1 MANGEGGKGNKA
13 FEAPRGG
20 DGGYNPDKAVVYND
34 ADLSKPGNFQVADKG
49 TAKPAEK
56 LSAEEQFVRKAPKE
70 MREEIGIPANSTSE
84 QLFQAMS
91 KRFMEAIKEAS
102 PMLVREA
109 ERETGLKRRE
119 MNEQSVFDAIVAR
132 EKRDGKL
139 PPNATYEQT
148 ERAMHRKHFRM
159 PVRDDV
165 D

>member
-1 MANGEGGKGNKA
+1 MANGEGGKGKA
-13 FEAPRGG
+13 FEATRSG
-20 DGGYNPDKAVVYND
+20 DGGPNQEKAVVYSD

-56 LSAEEQFVRKAPKE
+56 LSAEEQYVRKAPKE
-70 MREEIGIPANSTSE
+70 LREEIGIPANSTSE
-84 QLFQAMS
+84 QLFHAMS
-91 KRFMEAIKEAS
+91 KRFMDAIKEAS

-109 ERETGLKRRE
+109 ERETGLKRKD

-132 EKRDGKL
+132 EKRDGRL
-139 PPNATYEQT
+139 TPNATYEQT